1 MDRDKLLEAEI
12 VSGKRATNVYAD
24 LSKGMAYYQ
33 IKKQTE
39 LALEVDNMPAVQ
51 GLAMSNHFAVADTL
65 SSTRG
70 YKMIARKA
78 SSGDSSAPEL
88 FFMLRGTLN
97 ETYRPIFKRLAKQT
111 ILKVSQGITGQGL
124 RGRLLERT
132 EYVPGME
139 EFNIEETIEKYIETG
154 GQYLKYEDIV
164 GLKRAERTKTGVLMF
179 DTSGSLFGRRFTN
192 AALAIAILAYHL
204 SQDNYSVILFN
215 TKAYVIK
222 RMDEKIR
229 ADEVVNRILDAESA
243 GYTNISEALRIGGLE
258 LAKIANRAKFGI
270 LVSDGTFNRGE
281 DPRSQ
286 VNRFRK
292 LHVMGLPSKQKW
304 GERVCK
310 DLARKGGGRY
320 IKIDKYSEIPRQLME
335 LLRRT

>member
-24 LSKGMAYYQ
+24 LSKGMTFYQ

-39 LALEVDNMPAVQ
+39 IALEVDNMPAVQ

-97 ETYRPIFKRLAKQT
+97 ETYRPIFKRLAKQC

-124 RGRLLERT
+124 RGRMMERT

-139 EFNIEETIEKYIETG
+139 FNIEETIERYIETG
-154 GQYLKYEDIV
+154 SQYLSYEDIV
-164 GLKRAERTKTGVLMF
+164 GLRRAEKTKTGVLMF
-179 DTSGSLFGRRFTN
+179 DTSGSLFGKRFTN

-204 SQDNYSVILFN
+204 SQDNYSVVLFN
-215 TKAYVIK
+215 TKAYVIQSK
-222 RMDEKIR
+222 RVAIIKDFAEHYENMTDEKAFTVRLYGKAKKTFSELHEKYKEDIPKISLNEAINKILR
-229 ADEVVNRILDAESA
+229 EEV
-243 GYTNISEALRIGGLE
+243 EA
-258 LAKIANRAKFGI
+258 
-270 LVSDGTFNRGE
+270 
-281 DPRSQ
+281 
-286 VNRFRK
+286 
-292 LHVMGLPSKQKW
+292 
-304 GERVCK
+304 
-310 DLARKGGGRY
+310 
-320 IKIDKYSEIPRQLME
+320 
-335 LLRRT
+335 